1 MDNTKKILLIAF
13 IAVSMLFWFVVNS
26 FLNNLFG
33 YLQLLERYSWLH
45 AAINI
50 SSVLAGVACL
60 VALYKIKIV
69 YTYSSDVI
77 SEIKKV
83 TWPNKK
89 ETWSATL
96 VVIIAVL
103 IAGLVLGIFDWISA
117 SLLGLILS

>member
-1 MDNTKKILLIAF
+1 MDNVKKILLIVF
-13 IAVSMLFWFVVNS
+13 IAVSVLVWFIFNS

-33 YLQLLERYSWLH
+33 YFQLLERYSWLH
-45 AAINI
+45 ALINV
-50 SSVLAGVACL
+50 SSLLIGVATI
-60 VALYKIKIV
+60 VVLYKVKII
-69 YTYSSDVI
+69 YNYIFDVI

-103 IAGLVLGIFDWISA
+103 IAGLVLGVFDWISA

>member
-1 MDNTKKILLIAF
+1 MDNTKKILLVVF
-13 IAVSMLFWFVVNS
+13 VAVSMLVWFVANS
-26 FLNNLFG
+26 FLNNLFA
-33 YLQLLERYSWLH
+33 YFQLLERYSWLH
-45 AAINI
+45 AIINI
-50 SSVLAGVACL
+50 SSIVAGILAMI
-60 VALYKIKIV
+60 ALYRVKIV
-69 YTYSSDVI
+69 YNYTFDVV